1 MKQYTIENFNIKK
14 VQILN
19 CLEYTCINTLYSDFV
34 NKFMRAI
41 YSVAPVKKV
50 RAKANCKPLFDT
62 EIFSA
67 IQKRDKLYSRYK
79 KSGLGTGKDKLNP

>member
-41 YSVAPVKKV
+41 YSVAPFKKV
-50 RAKANCKPLFDT
+50 RAKAYN
-62 EIFSA
+62 
-67 IQKRDKLYSRYK
+67 
-79 KSGLGTGKDKLNP
+79 